1 MLGWNIL
8 FWKSREGSKQQGN
21 RKRDGSI
28 WRPRPAC
35 KTPKFVPSFKNTN
48 TGYFLFLKKSENR
61 ASCFMRCW
69 LVTWKEVKPIENTKN
84 RIREWIFSLHFCDA
98 ALHQR
103 NIAFRLQNLHLAS
116 FTNIFSQRKALF
128 ANSTVNMGR
137 YCSPAHWADAAQKY
151 SKISKG
157 FPGLQNIPKYSGTF
171 QDIPEIVHL
180 SRMVLP
186 GLKYFSETGWPWSST
201 AVNSGTEN
209 IDLVFANV

>member
-1 MLGWNIL
+1 MLYEMLVGNMKGGQTY
-8 FWKSREGSKQQGN
+8 WKHK
-21 RKRDGSI
+21 
-28 WRPRPAC
+28 
-35 KTPKFVPSFKNTN
+35 
-48 TGYFLFLKKSENR
+48 
-61 ASCFMRCW
+61 
-69 LVTWKEVKPIENTKN
+69 KN

-116 FTNIFSQRKALF
+116 FTNIFFQRKALF
-128 ANSTVNMGR
+128 ANSSVNMGR
-137 YCSPAHWADAAQKY
+137 YCSPAHWADSAQKY

-157 FPGLQNIPKYSGTF
+157 FPGFSKMLQNIPKYSGTF

-209 IDLVFANV
+209 ILADFY